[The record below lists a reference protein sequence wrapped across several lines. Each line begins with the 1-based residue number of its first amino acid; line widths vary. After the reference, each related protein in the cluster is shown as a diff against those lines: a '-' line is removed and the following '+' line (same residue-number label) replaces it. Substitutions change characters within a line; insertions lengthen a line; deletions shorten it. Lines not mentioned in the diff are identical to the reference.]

1 MNPRKPAIAFASS
14 SSASITSSS
23 GAQGSEDFR
32 LHVAVKRLI
41 GRRCLPHQAWRRLS
55 GVAVAFPGPERRRPT
70 MYYSSSLPAAPAH
83 RLHARGDGGRP
94 GGGGAGDVLCLLMRQ
109 YVQEC
114 FVVVPAEGGRGG
126 GCRRSPSFAPATV
139 RRRELWSAPG
149 AEPPMSL
156 VCSCDSTSKRASER
170 QEAMVEVV
178 PTEGRDRR
186 RISVGLWLWLGAGA
200 QVNIAGEWQ

>member
-70 MYYSSSLPAAPAH
+70 VYYSSSLPAVHAHTH
-83 RLHARGDGGRP
+83 RLRGHGGGGRP
-94 GGGGAGDVLCLLMRQ
+94 GGAGDLLRLLLRQ
-109 YVQEC
+109 YVEES
-114 FVVVPAEGGRGG
+114 FVARPERS
-126 GCRRSPSFAPATV
+126 RRCPSSAPATI
-139 RRRELWSAPG
+139 RPRELRSARRPW
-149 AEPPMSL
+149 L
-156 VCSCDSTSKRASER
+156 KWCR
-170 QEAMVEVV
+170 QK
-178 PTEGRDRR
+178 EGTR
-186 RISVGLWLWLGAGA
+186 
-200 QVNIAGEWQ
+200 GE

>member
-70 MYYSSSLPAAPAH
+70 VYNSSSLPVAPAYA
-83 RLHARGDGGRP
+83 RWLHGRGGGGRP
-94 GGGGAGDVLCLLMRQ
+94 R
-109 YVQEC
+109 
-114 FVVVPAEGGRGG
+114 
-126 GCRRSPSFAPATV
+126 GCRRSPSFAPAIV

-156 VCSCDSTSKRASER
+156 ICSCDSTSKRASER

>member
-1 MNPRKPAIAFASS
+1 MDEIHYIFRTNRTKTYCKPNLNDRRRPTTMSGHEPEKASHCLCLLLLWSTRFCRFPPPRRRQAANQPPMFTPPSLAS
-14 SSASITSSS
+14 TEWSS
-23 GAQGSEDFR
+23 GGLPGTR
-32 LHVAVKRLI
+32 VA
-41 GRRCLPHQAWRRLS
+41 
-55 GVAVAFPGPERRRPT
+55 RPT

-83 RLHARGDGGRP
+83 ARRLRGRGGGGRP
-94 GGGGAGDVLCLLMRQ
+94 
-109 YVQEC
+109 
-114 FVVVPAEGGRGG
+114 G

-170 QEAMVEVV
+170 QEAMVGVV

-186 RISVGLWLWLGAGA
+186 RISVGLWLWLGVGA
-200 QVNIAGEWQ
+200 KVNIAGELQ

>member
-32 LHVAVKRLI
+32 LHIAVKWLI
-41 GRRCLPHQAWRRLS
+41 GRRCLPHKAWRRLS

-70 MYYSSSLPAAPAH
+70 VYYSSSLPAAPTH
-83 RLHARGDGGRP
+83 VRQLRGH
-94 GGGGAGDVLCLLMRQ
+94 GGGGW
-109 YVQEC
+109 
-114 FVVVPAEGGRGG
+114 PG
-126 GCRRSPSFAPATV
+126 GCRRSPSFAPATLH
-139 RRRELWSAPG
+139 RRELWSTPG
-149 AEPPMSL
+149 AEPSMSL

-178 PTEGRDRR
+178 QTEGRIRR
-186 RISVGLWLWLGAGA
+186 RISVGLWLWLGARA

>member
-41 GRRCLPHQAWRRLS
+41 GRRCLSHQAWHRLS
-55 GVAVAFPGPERRRPT
+55 GGAVAFLGPEPWRPT
-70 MYYSSSLPAAPAH
+70 VYYSSSPPAAPAH
-83 RLHARGDGGRP
+83 ARRLRGRGGGGRP
-94 GGGGAGDVLCLLMRQ
+94 GGS
-109 YVQEC
+109 
-114 FVVVPAEGGRGG
+114 
-126 GCRRSPSFAPATV
+126 RRSPLSAPATA
-139 RRRELWSAPG
+139 RPRELWSTPG
-149 AEPPMSL
+149 VEPPMSF
-156 VCSCDSTSKRASER
+156 VCSCDSTSKRALECP
-170 QEAMVEVV
+170 EAMVGVV

>member
-1 MNPRKPAIAFASS
+1 MNLIKPAIAFASS

-23 GAQGSEDFR
+23 GAQGYEDFR

-41 GRRCLPHQAWRRLS
+41 GRRCLPHQAWLRLS

-83 RLHARGDGGRP
+83 ARRLR
-94 GGGGAGDVLCLLMRQ
+94 
-109 YVQEC
+109 
-114 FVVVPAEGGRGG
+114 GRGG
-126 GCRRSPSFAPATV
+126 GGWPGGCQRSPLFVPATV
-139 RRRELWSAPG
+139 RPRELWSTPG
-149 AEPPMSL
+149 AELPMSFI
-156 VCSCDSTSKRASER
+156 CSCNSTSMRALEH
-170 QEAMVEVV
+170 QEAMVGVV

>member
-23 GAQGSEDFR
+23 RAQRSKYFR

-41 GRRCLPHQAWRRLS
+41 VRRCLPPPSLASIEWTSGGLPETRAAATYRVLLFLAAGCARACAPASWSWRRRAAGGEPVMS
-55 GVAVAFPGPERRRPT
+55 FIFSYHSRP
-70 MYYSSSLPAAPAH
+70 
-83 RLHARGDGGRP
+83 
-94 GGGGAGDVLCLLMRQ
+94 
-109 YVQEC
+109 
-114 FVVVPAEGGRGG
+114 
-126 GCRRSPSFAPATV
+126 
-139 RRRELWSAPG
+139 RELWSAPG

-156 VCSCDSTSKRASER
+156 VCSCDSTSKRASKR

-178 PTEGRDRR
+178 PTEEMDRR
-186 RISVGLWLWLGAGA
+186 RISVGLWLWLGARA

>member
-70 MYYSSSLPAAPAH
+70 VYYSSSLPAAPAH
-83 RLHARGDGGRP
+83 ARRLHGRAGGGRP
-94 GGGGAGDVLCLLMRQ
+94 EGAGHLLHLLLRQ
-109 YVQEC
+109 YVEES
-114 FVVVPAEGGRGG
+114 FGARPERS
-126 GCRRSPSFAPATV
+126 RRCPSSAPATV
-139 RRRELWSAPG
+139 RPRELRSARRPWL
-149 AEPPMSL
+149 EW
-156 VCSCDSTSKRASER
+156 CR
-170 QEAMVEVV
+170 QK
-178 PTEGRDRR
+178 EGT
-186 RISVGLWLWLGAGA
+186 G
-200 QVNIAGEWQ
+200 GE

>member
-70 MYYSSSLPAAPAH
+70 VYYSSSLPAAPAH
-83 RLHARGDGGRP
+83 ARRLRGRGGGGRP
-94 GGGGAGDVLCLLMRQ
+94 GGAGDLLRLLLRQ
-109 YVQEC
+109 YVEES
-114 FVVVPAEGGRGG
+114 FGARPERS
-126 GCRRSPSFAPATV
+126 RRCPSSAPATV
-139 RRRELWSAPG
+139 RPRELWSARRPWL
-149 AEPPMSL
+149 EW
-156 VCSCDSTSKRASER
+156 CR
-170 QEAMVEVV
+170 QK
-178 PTEGRDRR
+178 EGT
-186 RISVGLWLWLGAGA
+186 G
-200 QVNIAGEWQ
+200 GE

>member
-70 MYYSSSLPAAPAH
+70 VYYSSSLPAAPAH
-83 RLHARGDGGRP
+83 ARRLRGRGGGGRP
-94 GGGGAGDVLCLLMRQ
+94 GGAGDLLRLLLRE
-109 YVQEC
+109 YVQES
-114 FVVVPAEGGRGG
+114 FGAHPE
-126 GCRRSPSFAPATV
+126 RSHRCPSSAPAIV
-139 RRRELWSAPG
+139 RPRELWSARRPWL
-149 AEPPMSL
+149 EW
-156 VCSCDSTSKRASER
+156 CR
-170 QEAMVEVV
+170 QK
-178 PTEGRDRR
+178 EGT
-186 RISVGLWLWLGAGA
+186 G
-200 QVNIAGEWQ
+200 GE

>member
-70 MYYSSSLPAAPAH
+70 VYYSSSLPAAPAH
-83 RLHARGDGGRP
+83 ARRLHGRGGGGRP
-94 GGGGAGDVLCLLMRQ
+94 GGSQRSPSSAPTTASKRALERARSGAADVLRLLLRQ
-109 YVQEC
+109 YVQE
-114 FVVVPAEGGRGG
+114 
-126 GCRRSPSFAPATV
+126 SFG
-139 RRRELWSAPG
+139 APG
-149 AEPPMSL
+149 GHGWSGA
-156 VCSCDSTSKRASER
+156 
-170 QEAMVEVV
+170 
-178 PTEGRDRR
+178 DRR
-186 RISVGLWLWLGAGA
+186 KGLEENECGSLAMAGSW
-200 QVNIAGEWQ
+200 GSS

>member
-14 SSASITSSS
+14 LSASITSSS
-23 GAQGSEDFR
+23 GAQGYVDFR

-41 GRRCLPHQAWRRLS
+41 GRRFLSPQAWRRLS
-55 GVAVAFPGPERRRPT
+55 GGAVAFLAPEQRRPT
-70 MYYSSSLPAAPAH
+70 VYYSSSVPAALAH
-83 RLHARGDGGRP
+83 VQRLHGSGGGGRP
-94 GGGGAGDVLCLLMRQ
+94 GGS
-109 YVQEC
+109 
-114 FVVVPAEGGRGG
+114 
-126 GCRRSPSFAPATV
+126 RRSPSFTHATV

>member
-70 MYYSSSLPAAPAH
+70 VYYSSSLPAAPAH
-83 RLHARGDGGRP
+83 ARRLRGRGGEGRP
-94 GGGGAGDVLCLLMRQ
+94 GGAGDLLRLLLRQ
-109 YVQEC
+109 YVEER
-114 FVVVPAEGGRGG
+114 FGA
-126 GCRRSPSFAPATV
+126 RREQSRRCPSSAPATV
-139 RRRELWSAPG
+139 CPRELQ
-149 AEPPMSL
+149 
-156 VCSCDSTSKRASER
+156 STRRPWLEWCQQK
-170 QEAMVEVV
+170 
-178 PTEGRDRR
+178 EGT
-186 RISVGLWLWLGAGA
+186 G
-200 QVNIAGEWQ
+200 GE